1 MSCLDLFPQLGH
13 PFLAERGIDLPQMQ
27 MGMVTIPPTRELM
40 DLEAVAVLCRLAAG
54 ATALTDEPLDQQG
67 IAPDGCARLRGIKQ
81 SRDICERLCLVH
93 AVENGWQRVCA
104 LICALAQKRPVA

>member
-13 PFLAERGIDLPQMQ
+13 PVLAEGGIDLPQMQ
-27 MGMVTIPPTRELM
+27 MWMVAIPPARELA

-67 IAPDGCARLRGIKQ
+67 IGQP
-81 SRDICERLCLVH
+81 SRC
-93 AVENGWQRVCA
+93 RVSA
-104 LICALAQKRPVA
+104 ISPIWRDKSSATTSSNNEAE